1 MSTFRF
7 MSTVTAA
14 NSKTGQEEPKGLLS
28 NPQTA
33 SIDSLLHSIN
43 LYAQRSGRIMDSDAR
58 ILLRKLYMDTE
69 AITPNHALFAIRC
82 CGAVNVDTT
91 KSDRQKLL
99 EEFFAKCQEINVKM
113 DVSHYNAILKAYLE
127 NDHDFSPTEI
137 LSQVTNAG
145 LRPNRVTYQHLI
157 SKYCRDGDI
166 DGATTILEHM
176 KQIDMPVNEQVFKS
190 LVFGHAKACDYESS
204 DKVLD
209 IMHSSGLDVNASS
222 YGAKLEGMVL
232 AGEPVEVI
240 NEEISKLVDKG
251 IFLGDPEYM
260 RLIVA
265 FCKKGNPEAAQL
277 LSSKLPRQTG
287 YFNVL
292 RNHLPI
298 LIQQGQL
305 DMALSFLSTFEQAE
319 TMDRSNT
326 SANKDDNGFFV
337 LRCVANSNAP
347 VSEVL
352 NAVDKLDVSEENKKR
367 FLGKLVPHYIRTE
380 RYDQMVEFLTLAQ
393 DKYGKLFENEN
404 YLVGFFRQY
413 VPNLQPEQ
421 IEELMVALSKV
432 GLCRVA
438 TLSSVML
445 PNLFEREDLA
455 VGQHFKAINDIF
467 KRNGVEF
474 NAQEVYAAVMQYNLG
489 KDEFPQ
495 VIKEAAVCST
505 FRRGLRYENF
515 NLVIIIVWPIMIK

>member
-1 MSTFRF
+1 
-7 MSTVTAA
+7 
-14 NSKTGQEEPKGLLS
+14 
-28 NPQTA
+28 
-33 SIDSLLHSIN
+33 
-43 LYAQRSGRIMDSDAR
+43 MDSDAR
-58 ILLRKLYMDTE
+58 ILLRKLYVDSE

-99 EEFFAKCQEINVKM
+99 EEFFAKCQEVKVKM
-113 DVSHYNAILKAYLE
+113 DISHYNAILKAYLE

-176 KQIDMPVNEQVFKS
+176 KQIGMPVNEQVFKS

-232 AGEPVEVI
+232 AGEPAEVI
-240 NEEISKLVDKG
+240 NEEISKLADKG

-260 RLIVA
+260 RLIIA
-265 FCKKGNPEAAQL
+265 LCNKGNPEAAQL

-292 RNHLPI
+292 RNHIPT

-305 DMALSFLSTFEQAE
+305 DMALSFLTTFEQAE
-319 TMDRSNT
+319 AMDRSNT
-326 SANKDDNGFFV
+326 SVNKDDNGFFV
-337 LRCVANSNAP
+337 LRCVANSGAP

-352 NAVDKLDVSEENKKR
+352 SSVDKLPANLNL
-367 FLGKLVPHYIRTE
+367 LG
-380 RYDQMVEFLTLAQ
+380 LAQ
-393 DKYGKLFENEN
+393 
-404 YLVGFFRQY
+404 
-413 VPNLQPEQ
+413 PN
-421 IEELMVALSKV
+421 
-432 GLCRVA
+432 
-438 TLSSVML
+438 
-445 PNLFEREDLA
+445 
-455 VGQHFKAINDIF
+455 KAIFISF
-467 KRNGVEF
+467 IGYCIALASFAKASHF
-474 NAQEVYAAVMQYNLG
+474 TT
-489 KDEFPQ
+489 
-495 VIKEAAVCST
+495 S
-505 FRRGLRYENF
+505 
-515 NLVIIIVWPIMIK
+515 